1 MIPSVRPSVGPSHS
15 LRATPSIEM
24 GGRLAFI
31 SCELLP
37 SSSRGSSVLESCA
50 AAAGC
55 CCISRLLLML
65 AGRLIESWELRAIYA
80 IHMHNCMAASRSRVT
95 ALIRSFSSLQY
106 YWSTMLGDGCTLT
119 DRLISSSVLC
129 CNSRAHSLHTTCA
142 TLDDEGT
149 SRPAGQPFMIGLWFE
164 RHGPDM
170 EMTPDDSH

>member
-65 AGRLIESWELRAIYA
+65 AGRLIESWELFMLYTCTTAWQPA
-80 IHMHNCMAASRSRVT
+80 DRVT

-119 DRLISSSVLC
+119 DRPISSSVLC